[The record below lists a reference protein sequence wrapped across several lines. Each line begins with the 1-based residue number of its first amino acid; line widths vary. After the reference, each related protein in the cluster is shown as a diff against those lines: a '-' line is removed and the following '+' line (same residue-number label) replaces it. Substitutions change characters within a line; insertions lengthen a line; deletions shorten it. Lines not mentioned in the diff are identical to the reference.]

1 MGFSFDDKYKLII
14 RPFKDTRTYEYVSKT
29 RRSVINVVNDVK
41 LFYDVSFG
49 NIKDDFFNVSRI
61 FKIPKLKNANFYIE
75 CEIEEIEEDDV
86 RAKFTMKTLNV
97 VAKKSYI
104 KPITRAE
111 FAVLESL
118 IHSTRV
124 KVYKDLKIFDEL
136 ENLLSLIEYYEKLIR
151 RVAPNSMYEIMINRI
166 NQRVQEELKHE
177 NDKNKNTS

>member
-1 MGFSFDDKYKLII
+1 
-14 RPFKDTRTYEYVSKT
+14 
-29 RRSVINVVNDVK
+29 
-41 LFYDVSFG
+41 
-49 NIKDDFFNVSRI
+49 
-61 FKIPKLKNANFYIE
+61 
-75 CEIEEIEEDDV
+75 
-86 RAKFTMKTLNV
+86 

-151 RVAPNSMYEIMINRI
+151 RVAPNSI
-166 NQRVQEELKHE
+166 V
-177 NDKNKNTS
+177 